1 MLYRIF
7 SSSGGFIGLLH
18 CTLLL
23 ALVNRDVLGGGGG
36 GGWKK
41 NEFILHLNVCG
52 IQSLFSDLS
61 FGIQGSTTAPVQ
73 NTY

>member
-1 MLYRIF
+1 
-7 SSSGGFIGLLH
+7 
-18 CTLLL
+18 
-23 ALVNRDVLGGGGG
+23 VQ
-36 GGWKK
+36 K